1 MFCFSWSHEVTE
13 MGNSPSIFYLF
24 FTVCPQVKIKL
35 LYFGGMASGR
45 YLITSFPRLWKQRF
59 DLIVEYILVLIR
71 LKRELP
77 RH

>member
-1 MFCFSWSHEVTE
+1 MSVEG
-13 MGNSPSIFYLF
+13 MGNSHSIFYLL
-24 FTVCPQVKIKL
+24 FTVSPQVKIKL
-35 LYFGGMASGR
+35 MYFGVMASGR
-45 YLITSFPRLWKQRF
+45 CLIISFPRLCKQRF